1 MAIAFPTLK
10 DSLKKSAPDKAD
22 IIIEDEVISTVI
34 CIGPFDNAVSFEKLE
49 SEVTSPNTS
58 PMTRVNQE
66 NLPTIIASAAKSK
79 MQTVYI
85 AALKKNLSSRV
96 FSVRFPSVLKS
107 EFCNTIESIDIA
119 TNKYSI
125 FISLEITLSFKL
137 ILAHLTPCVNS
148 QIVLDV
154 SFLYIFRFLLVL
166 RCFICYNQ
174 NITGKGGI

>member
-49 SEVTSPNTS
+49 SEVTNPNTS

-125 FISLEITLSFKL
+125 FISLEITLPFKL
-137 ILAHLTPCVNS
+137 ILTHGSIRVNS
-148 QIVLDV
+148 QIVSSVL
-154 SFLYIFRFLLVL
+154 FLYFFYFLVVL
-166 RCFICYNQ
+166 HRIICYNQ
-174 NITGKGGI
+174 VTTEKGG